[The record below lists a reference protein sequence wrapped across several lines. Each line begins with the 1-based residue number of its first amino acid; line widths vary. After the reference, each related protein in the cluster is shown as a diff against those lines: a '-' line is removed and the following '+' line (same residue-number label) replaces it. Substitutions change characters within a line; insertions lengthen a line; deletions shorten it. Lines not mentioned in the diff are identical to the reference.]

1 MLFPSFFG
9 LSMFCLSMF
18 CLFPVFAFLC
28 FVVLCFVIDPTG
40 KVCQIS
46 VYILC
51 QMTLSGTLYQV
62 VKFCYNSFIN

>member
-40 KVCQIS
+40 KSMSDIS
-46 VYILC
+46 LYIVSDD
-51 QMTLSGTLYQV
+51 TVWNFISGGKILL
-62 VKFCYNSFIN
+62 